1 MRWKEWGHKVNAD
14 NWYFYVLGGIA
25 VIGYGY
31 WQWQHNKK
39 KIAHFMQVA
48 QQRGWQYQRQDN
60 GVLGRFRGDPFD
72 NGGRNKRANHVFTGQ
87 HRGRPFCCF
96 EYTYQVTRHNSSGNG
111 SHSRTET
118 HYYQIF
124 SIGTPAARSTL
135 QVTKEGFGS
144 KMLDFVGV
152 RDLQLESVEFNQTFK
167 IKTDND
173 KFAYDV
179 LHPRTMEWMLQD
191 QRAQQTPI
199 RFEGSGLVTWQ
210 RGKFELEAMEPRLD
224 YLCEFV
230 DRVPEFVWK

>member
-1 MRWKEWGHKVNAD
+1 MNAD

-25 VIGYGY
+25 VIGYLW

-39 KIAHFMQVA
+39 KIERFKQVA
-48 QQRGWQYQRQDN
+48 QQRGWQYQRSDN
-60 GVLGRFRGDPFD
+60 RVLGRFKGDPFD
-72 NGGRNKRANHVFTGQ
+72 NHGRHRTAQHVFTGQ
-87 HRGRPFCCF
+87 HRGRPFTCF
-96 EYTYQVTRHNSSGNG
+96 EYKYQVVKHNSSGSN
-111 SHSRTET
+111 SNTRRTET
-118 HYYQIF
+118 YYFQIF
-124 SIGTPAARSTL
+124 SIDTPAPRPTL
-135 QVTKEGFGS
+135 QVSKENIGS

-152 RDLQLESVEFNQTFK
+152 RDLQLESVEFNKTFK
-167 IKTDND
+167 IKTEDD

-191 QRAQQTPI
+191 QRAQETPI
-199 RFEGSGLVTWQ
+199 RFEGNGLVTWR